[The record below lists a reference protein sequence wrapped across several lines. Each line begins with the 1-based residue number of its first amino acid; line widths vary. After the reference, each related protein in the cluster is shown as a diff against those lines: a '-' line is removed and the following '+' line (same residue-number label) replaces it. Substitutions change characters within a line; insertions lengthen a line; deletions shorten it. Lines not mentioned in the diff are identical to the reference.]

1 MNTLKNIAVFC
12 GSNNGSNPE
21 FCVAARTLGGL
32 LARQGIG
39 LVYGGG
45 NMGVMGELARAVM
58 SGGGRA
64 IGVIPERLND
74 VVDHTGLT
82 ELIVV
87 STMHERTR
95 RMYELADGFII
106 LPGGIGTMEEFFE
119 IFTWQQIGYHEKPIG
134 LLEVLDFF
142 QPLFALLDHMV
153 ESGFFKLEHRQ
164 SLVHS
169 QNAELLLQTLQSSRP
184 HLVPK
189 FPERK

>member
-21 FCVAARTLGGL
+21 FCTAARTLGEL
-32 LARQGIG
+32 LANQGIG

-45 NMGVMGELARAVM
+45 NMGVMRELARAVM

-64 IGVIPERLND
+64 IGVIPERLNA

-87 STMHERTR
+87 STMHERKQ

-184 HLVPK
+184 RLVPK